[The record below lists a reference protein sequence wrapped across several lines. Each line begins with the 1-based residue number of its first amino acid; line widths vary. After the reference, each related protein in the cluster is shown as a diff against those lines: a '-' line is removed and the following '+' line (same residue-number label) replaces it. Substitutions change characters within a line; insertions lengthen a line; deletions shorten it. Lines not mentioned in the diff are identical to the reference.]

1 MARIVGRIEKPKK
14 EPELKKSEKVKEDE
28 SPKKVVSKSKKGGS
42 K

>member
-14 EPELKKSEKVKEDE
+14 ESELKQPEKVKEPE
-28 SPKKVVSKSKKGGS
+28 TSKKVVSKSEKSGS